1 MFVLN
6 IFILIVLGIVSK
18 VDIIYIEVIVIV
30 IFSLGFF
37 LCLFIGKMM
46 VKNWLLLRVV
56 RVNIDIFMDSV
67 WKYLL
72 FLYIIF
78 LKGYFLC
85 EKWMEENGVDINNN
99 IMFLIDRLIIKMFG
113 VFFMYLLVKM
123 VYIRILFL
131 IIFII
136 KRMVNIIGI
145 IILMMVCICV

>member
-1 MFVLN
+1 M
-6 IFILIVLGIVSK
+6 GIVSK

>member
-1 MFVLN
+1 M
-6 IFILIVLGIVSK
+6 GIVSK

-78 LKGYFLC
+78 LKGYFVC

-145 IILMMVCICV
+145 IIVMMVCICV

>member
-1 MFVLN
+1 M
-6 IFILIVLGIVSK
+6 GIVSK

-56 RVNIDIFMDSV
+56 SVNIDIFMDSV

>member
-1 MFVLN
+1 M
-6 IFILIVLGIVSK
+6 GIVSK

-46 VKNWLLLRVV
+46 VKNCLLLRVV

-78 LKGYFLC
+78 LKGYFVC

>member
-1 MFVLN
+1 M
-6 IFILIVLGIVSK
+6 GIVSK

-56 RVNIDIFMDSV
+56 RVNIDIFIDSV

-78 LKGYFLC
+78 LKGYFVC

>member
-1 MFVLN
+1 M
-6 IFILIVLGIVSK
+6 GIVSK

-78 LKGYFLC
+78 LKGYFVC

-145 IILMMVCICV
+145 IILMIVCICV

>member
-1 MFVLN
+1 M
-6 IFILIVLGIVSK
+6 GIVSK

-78 LKGYFLC
+78 LKGYFEC

-145 IILMMVCICV
+145 IILMMVFICV

>member
-1 MFVLN
+1 M
-6 IFILIVLGIVSK
+6 GIVSK

-78 LKGYFLC
+78 LKGYFVC

-123 VYIRILFL
+123 V
-131 IIFII
+131 
-136 KRMVNIIGI
+136 
-145 IILMMVCICV
+145 

>member
-1 MFVLN
+1 M
-6 IFILIVLGIVSK
+6 GIVSK

-78 LKGYFLC
+78 LKGYFVC

-145 IILMMVCICV
+145 IILMMVFICV

>member
-1 MFVLN
+1 M
-6 IFILIVLGIVSK
+6 GIVSK

-56 RVNIDIFMDSV
+56 RVNIDIFIDSV

-78 LKGYFLC
+78 LKGYFVC

-145 IILMMVCICV
+145 IIVMMVCICV

>member
-1 MFVLN
+1 
-6 IFILIVLGIVSK
+6 
-18 VDIIYIEVIVIV
+18 
-30 IFSLGFF
+30 
-37 LCLFIGKMM
+37 
-46 VKNWLLLRVV
+46 
-56 RVNIDIFMDSV
+56 
-67 WKYLL
+67 
-72 FLYIIF
+72 
-78 LKGYFLC
+78 
-85 EKWMEENGVDINNN
+85 MEENGVDINNN

>member
-1 MFVLN
+1 M
-6 IFILIVLGIVSK
+6 GIVSK

-78 LKGYFLC
+78 LKGYFVC